1 MEIFFA
7 SKTISL
13 FCFINSED
21 DEFKKNEDKNKT
33 EPKSTREQFEKFWAR
48 VQRAHN
54 QEKD

>member
-1 MEIFFA
+1 MIHNVNCTKKSEM
-7 SKTISL
+7 KKPEEL
-13 FCFINSED
+13 MKLPQDKIN
-21 DEFKKNEDKNKT
+21 KNKI

>member
-1 MEIFFA
+1 MKKPEELM
-7 SKTISL
+7 KL
-13 FCFINSED
+13 PQDKIN
-21 DEFKKNEDKNKT
+21 KNKT